1 MQHFVPTSSSWMNLV
16 ERFFRDITQ
25 DVIRDGS
32 FSSVKDLVQAIEE
45 YLSDRDLSPK
55 RYVWKA
61 EGAAILAKIK
71 RAREAAEAEARN
83 V

>member
-1 MQHFVPTSSSWMNLV
+1 MNLV

-32 FSSVKDLVQAIEE
+32 FGSVKGLVQAIEE
-45 YLSDRDLSPK
+45 YLSERDLSPK

-61 EGAAILAKIK
+61 EGAAILKIK
-71 RAREAAEAEARN
+71 RAREAAEAEASD